1 MIAVNNFLEQFLSAY
16 LVTSQVMF
24 AILIVIIIL
33 LVKDFNKYGDISK
46 KVNSKLDD
54 LAELVEKTGFK
65 KDSKDNNLDYVE
77 KYLSKRNIKAKVKQK
92 D

>member
-1 MIAVNNFLEQFLSAY
+1 MIAVNNFLEQFL
-16 LVTSQVMF
+16 VMF
-24 AILIVIIIL
+24 PILIVIIIL

-77 KYLSKRNIKAKVKQK
+77 KYLSKRNIKI
-92 D
+92 